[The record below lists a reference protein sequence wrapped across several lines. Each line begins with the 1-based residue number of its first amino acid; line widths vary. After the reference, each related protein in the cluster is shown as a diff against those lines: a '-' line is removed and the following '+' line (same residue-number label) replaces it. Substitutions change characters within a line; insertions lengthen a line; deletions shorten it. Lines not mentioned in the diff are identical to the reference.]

1 MWMVVHTLFDMIEMT
16 ELMRRTTLQLAAGL
30 LLLPLPL
37 GGQDALA
44 GRVDAYV
51 AANQGQI
58 VGELVEFLRIPNLA
72 TDSVNIRR
80 NARVLVEMMER
91 RGIRTR
97 LLETGGPPLVYGEL
111 PARGARTTL
120 LFYAHYDGQPVNPE
134 QWVGHQPFEPVLRE
148 GRLEEAPRIIPFPE
162 GSRYEA
168 EWRIYARSASDD
180 KGPIVALLAAL
191 DALRAAGQP
200 PTVNLKFLF
209 EGDEEIGSPHL
220 ERIIREHREL
230 LRSDLVIM
238 ADGPEHPSA
247 RPTVVFGAR
256 GITTAQITVYGPDRP
271 LHSGH
276 YGNWAPNP
284 GMLLARLLASMRDE
298 VGQVT
303 IEGWYD
309 DVAALSAEERAA
321 IATIPDE
328 SPAEFGFAE
337 PEGGAGA
344 RRLERIALPS
354 LNVRGLQSGWV
365 REQARTLVP
374 DHAIAELDLRLVPAV
389 EPERQIQRLIEHV
402 RRQGFH
408 VVSEDPDAAT
418 RAAHPRIAKVTYRE
432 GGYPGA
438 RTPFDHPVARR
449 VVEAVRRSSA
459 EPPILMPM
467 MGGSVPAVWFP
478 IVTGTQA
485 ILLPI
490 VNPDNNQHAENENL
504 RLENLFRGIRS
515 YAAVMRLGR

>member
-1 MWMVVHTLFDMIEMT
+1 MKT
-16 ELMRRTTLQLAAGL
+16 ERGVRRATILLALALLTISSPLAA
-30 LLLPLPL
+30 
-37 GGQDALA
+37 QEALA
-44 GRVDAYV
+44 RRVDAYV
-51 AANQGQI
+51 AAHQGEI
-58 VGELVEFLRIPNLA
+58 VRELVEFLSIPNVA
-72 TDSVNIRR
+72 TDTANIRR
-80 NARVLVEMMER
+80 NARALMQMMER

-97 LLETGGPPLVYGEL
+97 LLETGGPPMVYGEL

-120 LFYAHYDGQPVNPE
+120 LFYAHYDGQPVNPA
-134 QWVGHQPFEPVLRE
+134 QWVGHHPFEPVLRD
-148 GRLEEAPRIIPFPE
+148 GRLEDGARIISFPPE
-162 GSRYEA
+162 GRYDRD
-168 EWRIYARSASDD
+168 WRIYARSASDD
-180 KGPIVALLAAL
+180 KSPIVALLAAL
-191 DALRAAGQP
+191 DVLRAAGQQ

-220 ERIIREHREL
+220 EELIRQHGEL

-238 ADGPEHPSA
+238 ADGPEHPSG

-284 GMLLARLLASMRDE
+284 AMILSRLLASMKDE
-298 VGQVT
+298 QGRVT
-303 IEGWYD
+303 IAGWYD
-309 DVAALSAEERAA
+309 DVVPLSAEERAA
-321 IATIPDE
+321 IAAIPDE
-328 SPAEFGFAE
+328 SPQDFGFAE

-374 DHAIAELDLRLVPAV
+374 EHAVAELDLRLVPDV
-389 EPERQIQRLIEHV
+389 QPDRQIERLIAHI
-402 RRQGFH
+402 RSQGFH
-408 VVSEDPDAAT
+408 VVSGEPDAAI

-432 GGYPGA
+432 GGYPAA

-449 VVEAVRRSSA
+449 VVEAVRRSSP
-459 EPPILMPM
+459 EPPILMPT

-478 IVTGTQA
+478 ILAGTQTL
-485 ILLPI
+485 LLPI

-504 RLENLFRGIRS
+504 RLGNFFDGIRT